1 MREKIMKKITIVI
14 LVLMLGGTLFAYTF
28 KLGILYSDTPAGK
41 SFREGIKAAISDYC
55 RSRENIFA
63 SYDFPYDYDKEID
76 NLETMRSLIKSS
88 TGKKPG
94 RKKVDIILGPT
105 ENDIFQRALRYRSEF
120 EKAGTPVISSRV
132 TTNIP
137 HRKGGWFFRTD
148 INVERRARAIYDC
161 LNKYYIRSIVIL
173 FEETEL
179 GIRAEKAFRRELK
192 GVQKKRYLS
201 LSYDPTAGGRNQI
214 RHILEL
220 RPEAVGIFGD
230 RNSIGPLY
238 GSLKRLNTG
247 WPRYLPL
254 TFSIT
259 DTRFVRG
266 NPRDNYFVSLT
277 DISENDHFDDVKGL
291 AYDTTILVLQELHAL
306 AETGEF
312 NYEDPSW
319 RRLFRKRFEAVLNGN
334 TGFRPGD
341 MNIKSKT
348 GMSFKNYE
356 NNTVPKVFK
365 WNNGVFSRFEREK
378 TVTAP
383 EKIVHKL
390 ALIRDISGFPVI
402 FNILLIITAGLFLS
416 IWDIKRW
423 HTERKN
429 WQAEKLNLFK
439 NIHFWFLCIF
449 NIAITLAIYIYLGE
463 TGTIRYHNFLSAI
476 IVLLAT
482 AAVLRAFLF
491 HRATGKSFGPATCYD
506 YFVLRVYHRLTIGK
520 YPGWRINMIA
530 YYKDIEEIKKSLEDI
545 YQEIPGREKR
555 IRMLARMKEVLADA
569 DSWIAR
575 RKALARLLC
584 QILGWEE
591 LVKRDLVPEELET
604 YNPKSH
610 APITIDPEKFVL
622 EAARCC
628 AHDPPKKTLIDEKIN
643 ESLEKLKPERRD
655 ELKKNLAEEIEKMK
669 TPAAIMRNKI
679 ALLLLLQGY
688 DPKFLKNICCL
699 LECEDVLDKASMK
712 SFAELFQKRPPGGP
726 PEA

>member
-1 MREKIMKKITIVI
+1 
-14 LVLMLGGTLFAYTF
+14 LMLGGTLFAYTF
-28 KLGILYSDTPAGK
+28 KLGILYSNTPAGK
-41 SFREGIKAAISDYC
+41 NFREGIKAAISDYC
-55 RSRENIFA
+55 RSCENIFA
-63 SYDFPYDYDKEID
+63 PYDFRYDYDKEID
-76 NLETMRSLIKSS
+76 DLETMRSLIKSS

-105 ENDIFQRALRYRSEF
+105 ESDIFQRALRYRSEF

-132 TTNIP
+132 TANIP

-148 INVERRARAIYDC
+148 INVERRARAIYEC

-201 LSYDPTAGGRNQI
+201 LSYNPTAGGRNQI

-230 RNSIGPLY
+230 RNSIGALY
-238 GSLKRLNTG
+238 SSLKRLNTG

-259 DTRFVRG
+259 DTRFVQG

-277 DISENDHFDDVKGL
+277 DISENDHLDDVMGL
-291 AYDTTILVLQELHAL
+291 AYDTTILILQELHAL
-306 AETGEF
+306 AKTEEF

-319 RRLFRKRFEAVLNGN
+319 RQLFRNRFEAVLNGN
-334 TGFRPGD
+334 TGSRHCD
-341 MNIKSKT
+341 IKSKT

-390 ALIRDISGFPVI
+390 ALIRDSSGFPVVL
-402 FNILLIITAGLFLS
+402 NILLIITAGLFLS

-423 HTERKN
+423 HTERAH
-429 WQAEKLNLFK
+429 WQAGKLNLFK

-463 TGTIRYHNFLSAI
+463 TGTIRYHNCLSAI

-491 HRATGKSFGPATCYD
+491 HRATGKSIGPAACYD
-506 YFVLRVYHRLTIGK
+506 YFVLRVYDRFTIGK
-520 YPGWRINMIA
+520 YPGWKINLIA
-530 YYKDIEEIKKSLEDI
+530 YYKDIEDIKKPLEDI
-545 YQEIPGREKR
+545 YREIPGREKR
-555 IRMLARMKEVLADA
+555 IRVRARMEEVLADA

-591 LVKRDLVPEELET
+591 LVKRDLVPGKLET
-604 YNPKSH
+604 YHPKSH
-610 APITIDPEKFVL
+610 DPITIDPEKIVFA
-622 EAARCC
+622 AARRC

-643 ESLEKLKPERRD
+643 AGLEKLTPERRQ
-655 ELKKNLAEEIEKMK
+655 ELEKNLAEENKKMK
-669 TPAAIMRNKI
+669 TPAAMMRNKI

-688 DPKFLKNICCL
+688 DPKFLKNICGL
-699 LECEDVLDKASMK
+699 PEGED
-712 SFAELFQKRPPGGP
+712 FW
-726 PEA
+726 